1 MLGFCCPLCCS
12 PKGEVLK
19 GEEKEQEAREPQEEK
34 GLGLED
40 ERSRLLAEWLPRDGL
55 DGEEQQWL
63 VLQGEL

>member
-12 PKGEVLK
+12 PKGEVLE

-40 ERSRLLAEWLPRDGL
+40 ERRSGLLAEWRPL
-55 DGEEQQWL
+55 
-63 VLQGEL
+63 